1 MRGGDD
7 TGYHAGVASGSL
19 SADCMVRV
27 FDALERWI
35 SVDRLA
41 EITCPTLLLA
51 GADLRGRAINGLL
64 RISPG

>member
-1 MRGGDD
+1 
-7 TGYHAGVASGSL
+7 
-19 SADCMVRV
+19 MVRV

-35 SVDRLA
+35 SVDRVA